1 MHQVIRRMPGSHQSG
16 TTVRHARGVIGVRR
30 VWAHDCGAEAVEA
43 LALVAVLIALLALL
57 TLVVR
62 DQAAAIG
69 GAATATLARWLTGVP
84 GAVPVGGTGGITPL
98 TVTAPLYT
106 VVSVPQLLMQTTD
119 AAPWVTWG
127 IGIAGSL
134 LSAAAARQ
142 TTTSRALS
150 ADAGAWLRPVGA
162 ALTWLIRQGA
172 GLVSRAL
179 SADAGAWLRP
189 VGAALTWLIRQGAG
203 LIIGFGEGVYDTIAG
218 LVTLVVDV
226 VKLIAG
232 DEATRRKYGALLEAL
247 ARDPLGTLAGIF
259 EAIIAPIVTDWQ
271 AGRYGE
277 AAGRTVFELLPAIL
291 SIFTGGAGAAGYAAK
306 AGSVGKTADALAD
319 AGRIV
324 SHVDDIGRIAGRVD
338 DAARGVDALADAGR
352 IARRVQTADALTD
365 AGRIARR
372 VQTADALTDAGW
384 IAGQADDAGRIAKR
398 VDVGE
403 AAGRISHA
411 DRSRRTARTAG
422 PVADTFESTLN
433 GKVVTLRNVSVRKIR
448 YVKRAREELQRLRSE
463 FNRGVRREFLI
474 DLAND
479 PRKVTELQK
488 AGLSDI
494 DIARMR
500 AGKVPDGW
508 EVHHKLPLDDGGEN
522 TFENLVLIKTDPHH
536 KAITNWQNKVARGIK
551 EGEFKEVDWPYIE
564 GFVYPKKP

>member
-1 MHQVIRRMPGSHQSG
+1 MRQVIERMPGSNKSG
-16 TTVRHARGVIGVRR
+16 TTARYARGVIGVRR

-142 TTTSRALS
+142 TTT
-150 ADAGAWLRPVGA
+150 
-162 ALTWLIRQGA
+162 
-172 GLVSRAL
+172 SRAL

>member
-1 MHQVIRRMPGSHQSG
+1 MRQVIERMPGSHQSG
-16 TTVRHARGVIGVRR
+16 TTARYARGVIGVRR
-30 VWAHDCGAEAVEA
+30 VWAHDGGAEAVEA
-43 LALVAVLIALLALL
+43 LALIAALIALLALL
-57 TLVVR
+57 SLIVR
-62 DQAAAIG
+62 DRAVAIG
-69 GAATATLARWLTGVP
+69 AAATATLARWLTGVP
-84 GAVPVGGTGGITPL
+84 GAAPVGGTGGITPL

-106 VVSVPQLLMQTTD
+106 VVSVPQLLVQTTD

-134 LSAAAARQ
+134 LSAAAAWQ

-162 ALTWLIRQGA
+162 AVDWLIRQGA

-277 AAGRTVFELLPAIL
+277 ATGRTVFELLPAIL

-306 AGSVGKTADALAD
+306 AGSVGKTADAPAD

-338 DAARGVDALADAGR
+338 DAARAVDALA
-352 IARRVQTADALTD
+352 D

-463 FNRGVRREFLI
+463 FNRGVRKEFLI

>member
-1 MHQVIRRMPGSHQSG
+1 MRQVIERMPGSNKSG
-16 TTVRHARGVIGVRR
+16 TTARYARGVIGVRR

-142 TTTSRALS
+142 TTT
-150 ADAGAWLRPVGA
+150 
-162 ALTWLIRQGA
+162 
-172 GLVSRAL
+172 SRAL

-474 DLAND
+474 DLANRLHQD
-479 PRKVTELQK
+479 L
-488 AGLSDI
+488 
-494 DIARMR
+494 
-500 AGKVPDGW
+500 
-508 EVHHKLPLDDGGEN
+508 
-522 TFENLVLIKTDPHH
+522 F
-536 KAITNWQNKVARGIK
+536 
-551 EGEFKEVDWPYIE
+551 
-564 GFVYPKKP
+564 